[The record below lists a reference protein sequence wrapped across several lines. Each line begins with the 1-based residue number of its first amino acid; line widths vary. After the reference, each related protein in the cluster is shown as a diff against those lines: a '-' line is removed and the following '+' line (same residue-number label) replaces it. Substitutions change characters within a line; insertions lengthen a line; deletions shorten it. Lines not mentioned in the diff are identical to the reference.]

1 MSQTAS
7 GTFSVNLQP
16 MPFEDVADEA
26 MLGRL
31 SINKQIIGD
40 LVATTQ
46 GQMLSAGTAIKDS
59 AAYVAIERVAGSLN
73 GKTGSF
79 VLQHTGIMNRGV
91 PSLTVRVVPDSGTG
105 ELVGIQG
112 EFKIN
117 IADGIHSYKL
127 IYSLP
132 EAS

>member
-1 MSQTAS
+1 MSQNAS

-16 MPFEDVADEA
+16 MPFEEVADAA
-26 MLGRL
+26 MLARR

-40 LVATTQ
+40 LTATTQ
-46 GQMLSAGTAIKDS
+46 GQMLSAGTAIKGS
-59 AAYVAIERVAGSLN
+59 AAYVAIEHVEGRLN
-73 GKTGSF
+73 GKSGSF

-91 PSLTVRVVPDSGTG
+91 PSLTVLVVPDSGTG
-105 ELVGIQG
+105 DLVGIQG

-117 IADGIHSYKL
+117 IADGSHSYEF

-132 EAS
+132 EV